1 MIHRLLEAVSGHV
14 AAADALVKRDDT
26 LTLSISPE
34 GETRVAG
41 SRSRISHLRV
51 LRDGR
56 VGSSS
61 GSGGDA
67 EIPDLVGR
75 AMTSAAAGEEVDLFL
90 PAPAPVPEVSAR
102 SHQVAAADAADLD
115 GLARTLLE
123 RLRRG
128 NRRIETWAERSV
140 GSVQVGNSR
149 GILVGYTVS
158 MAGVGAVVE
167 SIGVGSGPPCRVFTS
182 GAALPTLPELET
194 LVGEVDRR
202 LDPPIVELPAEPA
215 ARMPVCLAPRAV
227 ATFLRPLRAALTGHR
242 AWLGDSPLRG
252 RMGAQV
258 FDPRFSL
265 IDDPLAPGRP
275 ASRPIDDEG
284 VVSRRLPLIDRGRVA
299 GFIADLSVGARCNM
313 PSTGHG
319 WRTPHAPTR
328 VGMTNVRVLPGP
340 ENRATLLTMMGTGV
354 WIEELEWGA
363 GPNPSSGTIA
373 LRTPWA
379 YLVEGGRIR
388 GRLEGVVLSGNVFDA
403 LRELGGVGSDATWI
417 GASCLPSLLLT
428 ALSVRCET

>member
-34 GETRVAG
+34 GQTRVAS
-41 SRSRISHLRV
+41 SRSRVGHLRV

-75 AMTSAAAGEEVDLFL
+75 AMTSAAAGEEMDLFL

-102 SHQVAAADAADLD
+102 SHQVAAADATELD
-115 GLARTLLE
+115 GLARTLFD

-128 NRRIETWAERSV
+128 NRRVETWAERSV

-194 LVGEVDRR
+194 LVAEVDRR
-202 LDPPIVELPAEPA
+202 LDPAIVELPARPA
-215 ARMPVCLAPRAV
+215 SRMPVCLAPRAV

-252 RMGAQV
+252 RMGEQV
-258 FDPRFSL
+258 FDPRLSL
-265 IDDPLAPGRP
+265 IDDPLAEGRP

-299 GFIADLSVGARCNM
+299 GFIADLSVGARANT

-328 VGMTNVRVLPGP
+328 VGMTNVQVLPGP
-340 ENRATLLTMMGTGV
+340 ENRVTLLTMMGTGV

-363 GPNPSSGTIA
+363 GPNPGSGTIA

-379 YLVEGGRIR
+379 YLVEGGRVR

-403 LRELGGVGSDATWI
+403 LKELGGVGNDATWT
-417 GASCLPSLLLT
+417 GSHCLPSLLLT
-428 ALSVRCET
+428 AMFVRGES